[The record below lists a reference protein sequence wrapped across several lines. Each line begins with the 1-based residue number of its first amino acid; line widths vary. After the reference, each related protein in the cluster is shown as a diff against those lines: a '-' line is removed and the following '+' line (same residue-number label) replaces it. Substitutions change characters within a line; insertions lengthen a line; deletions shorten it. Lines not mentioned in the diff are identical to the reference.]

1 MLNSMSNKSS
11 PLDYV
16 STSLLKSC
24 ASTFSILISHLANLS
39 FDQGAFPSKFKHAL
53 ITPLLKKPGLS
64 KSDPSNFRP
73 ISNLNT
79 IGKILERLALA
90 RLLPHLSISPSFSP
104 LQSAYRKFHST
115 ETALLKLTND
125 IMDAIDS
132 GKVTILAALDMSAA
146 FDTLDHTTL
155 LHRLEHTFGLSG
167 TVHTWIHS
175 YLTNRSSF
183 VRIDS
188 SSSSCDTSLTGVP
201 QGSVLGPLLFVLF
214 ISPVVDVIG
223 LIPDTQNRSE
233 MVSFHQYADDTQLYI
248 GANSSTLRAQ
258 IASIE
263 SCTQRVHD
271 WLLNNG
277 LHLNPSKSEAI
288 AFSNPRSKPL
298 VALAESVKTITVAG
312 SPIKLQSSI
321 KSLGVYLDS
330 HMSFDKHVS
339 EICKASYFHI
349 RALRHIR
356 SSLTTEA
363 AKTVAVAIVGSR
375 LDYCNSLLAG
385 TSASNLARLQLVQ
398 NTLARVVAQK
408 SRYCHITPVLAGLH
422 WLPVRHRINFKIA
435 TTAFKVLHHQQPLYL
450 AQILPRYT
458 PSRSLRSSS
467 SITISAP
474 LRKTSMATSKSFS
487 STASQVWNKLPTH
500 ISSALTL
507 PVFRRHLKHHLF
519 LDAYPGLTAPAIK
532 FDSITPST

>member
-1 MLNSMSNKSS
+1 M
-11 PLDYV
+11 
-16 STSLLKSC
+16 
-24 ASTFSILISHLANLS
+24 
-39 FDQGAFPSKFKHAL
+39 
-53 ITPLLKKPGLS
+53 
-64 KSDPSNFRP
+64 
-73 ISNLNT
+73 
-79 IGKILERLALA
+79 
-90 RLLPHLSISPSFSP
+90 
-104 LQSAYRKFHST
+104 
-115 ETALLKLTND
+115 
-125 IMDAIDS
+125 
-132 GKVTILAALDMSAA
+132 VT
-146 FDTLDHTTL
+146 
-155 LHRLEHTFGLSG
+155 
-167 TVHTWIHS
+167 
-175 YLTNRSSF
+175 
-183 VRIDS
+183 
-188 SSSSCDTSLTGVP
+188 
-201 QGSVLGPLLFVLF
+201 
-214 ISPVVDVIG
+214 
-223 LIPDTQNRSE
+223 
-233 MVSFHQYADDTQLYI
+233 FHQYADDTQLYI
-248 GANSSTLRAQ
+248 GANASTQIAQ

-356 SSLTTEA
+356 SSLTIEA

-398 NTLARVVAQK
+398 NTLVRVVAQK

-458 PSRSLRSSS
+458 PSRSLRSSP

-507 PVFRRHLKHHLF
+507 PVFRRQASQAPF
-519 LDAYPGLTAPAIK
+519 VPWCIPGFHCTNHQNW
-532 FDSITPST
+532 